1 MENGYI
7 IAGLL
12 VLLVFLIL
20 KEIQRKNKANL
31 ILRITAS
38 CLAIIALIFIA
49 IPLTY
54 QKKQSQNSKNSAVLI
69 SEGFQKG
76 SLDTFKN
83 IPAFSTLKL
92 LSKNNKS
99 VKLIPDLAGFI
110 ALNPEYSKF
119 YILGYGL
126 EDSELELLKNMEL
139 VFLPSTLPA
148 GLQAID
154 WNRNL
159 HSGEELRLIG
169 TFKNTRDKAVKLIL
183 NGLGSDLDSITIP
196 AGSKRPFELKTI
208 PKQLDKSVYLLYG
221 IIGQDTVMNE
231 KVPVFIQSQTSLK
244 ILMLS
249 SSPDFETRFL
259 KNWLFENQYSLAL
272 RSAISKNKFS
282 TEFLNISRLNLN
294 RITPSIL
301 KIFDLLIIDL
311 DELSSLSREEKLAV
325 QNQLGDGMGLLIY
338 ADSIKKGSGF
348 FNNIFESRNFIRED
362 EKKIK
367 LKWNSYSAN
376 KMTLP
381 GSAAFKIVSKE
392 GNLALVRDEKGNAL
406 VSSKLYG
413 RGRILLSSILDTYTW
428 VLGNDLK
435 SYSSYWSQLIE
446 HATRKTE
453 LNSTWTLSNPI
464 ILVNQ
469 ENQIIL
475 NTLSDSI
482 PAGSSDGEL
491 LKFAQDPI
499 LGFQWMAPV
508 WPRKTGWNSL
518 DYGNKNAL
526 DSSRSWYYVF
536 DKNDWA
542 LVQASRKIKNTLKQA
557 EQSFSDT
564 HEQIDTNKYYREKIS
579 SIYFFILFILSC
591 TYLWLEAKKF

>member
-31 ILRITAS
+31 VLRISAS
-38 CLAIIALIFIA
+38 CLAVIALIFIF

-54 QKKQSQNSKNSAVLI
+54 EKKIDQNSENTAVLL

-76 SLDTFKN
+76 SLDTLKN
-83 IPAFSTLKL
+83 IPAFSTNPL

-99 VKLIPDLAGFI
+99 VKLISDLAGFI
-110 ALNPEYSKF
+110 AMNPEYSKF
-119 YILGYGL
+119 YILGNGL
-126 EDSELELLKNMEL
+126 EDSELELLKNKEL

-154 WNRNL
+154 WNRNIL
-159 HSGEELRLIG
+159 SGEELRLIG

-183 NGLGSDLDSITIP
+183 NRLGTDLDSITIP
-196 AGSKRPFELKTI
+196 AGSKNSFELKTI
-208 PKQLDKSVYLLYG
+208 PKHLDKSVYSLFG
-221 IIGQDTVMNE
+221 IVGKDTVMNE
-231 KVPVFIQSQTSLK
+231 KVPVFIQSKTSLK
-244 ILMLS
+244 ILILS

-272 RSAISKNKFS
+272 RSTISKNKFS
-282 TEFLNISRLNLN
+282 KEFLNISRLNLN
-294 RITPSIL
+294 RISPAL
-301 KIFDLLIIDL
+301 LEIFDLLIIDPN
-311 DELSSLSREEKLAV
+311 ELSALSREEKQAV
-325 QNQLGDGMGLLIY
+325 QNQLGNGMGLIMI
-338 ADSIKKGSGF
+338 ADSISKGSGF
-348 FNNIFESRNFIRED
+348 FNGAFESRNLIRED
-362 EKKIK
+362 EKNIK
-367 LKWNSYSAN
+367 LKWNNYSAN

-381 GSAAFKIVSKE
+381 GSAAFKIVPKE
-392 GNLALVRDEKGNAL
+392 ENLALVRDEKGNVL

-428 VLGNDLK
+428 VLGNDMK

-446 HATRKTE
+446 HAARKSE
-453 LNSTWTLSNPI
+453 LNSTWTLNNPFI
-464 ILVNQ
+464 WVNQ

-475 NTLSDSI
+475 NAFSGSI
-482 PAGSSDGEL
+482 PVGSSDREL
-491 LKFAQDPI
+491 LKFAQDPV
-499 LGFQWMAPV
+499 LGFQWLAPV
-508 WPRKTGWNSL
+508 WPRKTGWHSL
-518 DYGNKNAL
+518 EYGDKNAP
-526 DSSRSWYYVF
+526 DSSGSWYYVF
-536 DKNDWA
+536 DKTDWA
-542 LVQASRKIKNTLKQA
+542 LIQASRKIKNTLKQA
-557 EQSFSDT
+557 EQTFSERP
-564 HEQIDTNKYYREKIS
+564 EQKNTYKSYSERIP

>member
-31 ILRITAS
+31 VLRISAS
-38 CLAIIALIFIA
+38 CLAVIALIFIF

-54 QKKQSQNSKNSAVLI
+54 EKKIDQNSENTAVLL

-76 SLDTFKN
+76 SLDTLKN
-83 IPAFSTLKL
+83 IPAFSTNPL

-99 VKLIPDLAGFI
+99 VKLISDLAGFI
-110 ALNPEYSKF
+110 AMNPEYSKF
-119 YILGYGL
+119 YILGNGL
-126 EDSELELLKNMEL
+126 EDSELELLKNKEL

-154 WNRNL
+154 WNRNIL
-159 HSGEELRLIG
+159 SGEELRLIG

-183 NGLGSDLDSITIP
+183 NGLGTDLDSITIP
-196 AGSKRPFELKTI
+196 AGSKNSFELKTI
-208 PKQLDKSVYLLYG
+208 PKHLDKSVYSLFG
-221 IIGQDTVMNE
+221 IVGKDTVMNE
-231 KVPVFIQSQTSLK
+231 KVPVFIQSKTSLK
-244 ILMLS
+244 ILILS

-272 RSAISKNKFS
+272 RSTISKNKFS
-282 TEFLNISRLNLN
+282 KEFLNISRLNLN
-294 RITPSIL
+294 RISPAL
-301 KIFDLLIIDL
+301 LEIFDLLIIDPN
-311 DELSSLSREEKLAV
+311 ELSALSREEKQAV
-325 QNQLGDGMGLLIY
+325 QNQLGNGMGLIMI
-338 ADSIKKGSGF
+338 ADSISKGSGF
-348 FNNIFESRNFIRED
+348 FNGAFESRNLIRED
-362 EKKIK
+362 EKNIK
-367 LKWNSYSAN
+367 LKWNNYSAN

-381 GSAAFKIVSKE
+381 GSAAFKIVPKE
-392 GNLALVRDEKGNAL
+392 ENLALVRDEKGNVL

-428 VLGNDLK
+428 VLGNDMK

-446 HATRKTE
+446 HAARKSE
-453 LNSTWTLSNPI
+453 LNSTWTLNNPFI
-464 ILVNQ
+464 WVNQ

-475 NTLSDSI
+475 NAFSGSI
-482 PAGSSDGEL
+482 PVGSSDREL
-491 LKFAQDPI
+491 LKFAQDPV
-499 LGFQWMAPV
+499 LGFQWLAPV
-508 WPRKTGWNSL
+508 WPRKTGWHSL
-518 DYGNKNAL
+518 EYGDKNAP

-536 DKNDWA
+536 DKTDWA
-542 LVQASRKIKNTLKQA
+542 LIQASRKIKNTLKQA
-557 EQSFSDT
+557 EQTFSERP
-564 HEQIDTNKYYREKIS
+564 EQKNTYKSYSERIPA
-579 SIYFFILFILSC
+579 IYFFILFILSC